1 MRDAGLTSLS
11 VEILIWMRACNMDLP
26 YIKYML
32 CHILSTAQKDW
43 VWVQEY
49 RFVILSTQLLSG
61 RFTEADSDQCRKV
74 RSAKLVHF

>member
-1 MRDAGLTSLS
+1 
-11 VEILIWMRACNMDLP
+11 MRACNMDG
-26 YIKYML
+26 ML

-61 RFTEADSDQCRKV
+61 RFTENSKVVMKMKLSTDVCAIPTNEADSNQCRKV
-74 RSAKLVHF
+74 QSAKLVHF